1 VSFGLS
7 MVRSLSAMLALSEM
21 SAFLNLAS
29 ARILVFLSGPMSAA
43 RSISR
48 ELRKT
53 AMLAFP
59 ITVSQVGQ
67 MLMGLLDTLMVG
79 HVGVTSLAAAAF
91 ANSLVNLAFV
101 FGIGLLA
108 SVGVLASQAHGAEMD
123 EAKRAVLRGSVWF
136 AVFVGGIVATILS
149 ISQPWLSLL
158 GQPPEILETARP
170 FMMLMSWS
178 LIPALV
184 FISAKS
190 FCESLSRPIFPMIMM
205 YVGVGL
211 NVMLNWIF
219 IFGQFGAPR
228 LGLVGAGCGTLVSR
242 IVTMTGTLW
251 YCLWITRTPPSTISP
266 VHIDLPTLRSLVTLG
281 LPTGFQLLAES
292 SAFSSAAIL
301 MGWIST
307 TALAAHQIAITCA
320 ATTFMFPL
328 GVSQAVSVRVGQAI
342 GAGRYAL
349 VRTISAGGLG
359 LSAGIMALFA
369 IIYALFRYSIIGCF
383 TSDHDVILLAGS
395 LLIIAGLFQV
405 ADGVQ
410 VTALG
415 GLRGLA
421 DVRIPM
427 LLAFGFYW
435 LFAIPVG
442 YLTAFTWHLGAAG
455 IWIGLAIGLFLAA
468 TVLTLRLWRLTS
480 PGSRFAFVVPQEA
493 E

>member
-1 VSFGLS
+1 
-7 MVRSLSAMLALSEM
+7 M
-21 SAFLNLAS
+21 ST
-29 ARILVFLSGPMSAA
+29 ARCIFQ
-43 RSISR
+43 

-53 AMLAFP
+53 AALAFP
-59 ITVSQVGQ
+59 MTASQVGQ
-67 MLMGLLDTLMVG
+67 MLMGLIDTLMVG
-79 HVGVTSLAAAAF
+79 HVGVTPLAAAAF
-91 ANSLVNLAFV
+91 ANSLVTLALV

-136 AVFVGGIVATILS
+136 AVLVGGIVATILS
-149 ISQPWLSLL
+149 ISQPWFFLL
-158 GQPPEILETARP
+158 GQPPEILATAKP
-170 FMMLMSWS
+170 FMILMGWS

-190 FCESLSRPIFPMIMM
+190 FCESLSKPIVPMIMM
-205 YVGVGL
+205 FIGVGL
-211 NVMLNWIF
+211 NVLLNWIF

-251 YCLWITRTPPSTISP
+251 YCLYITKTRPSSISP
-266 VHIDLPTLRSLVTLG
+266 IHLDLATLRSLVTLG

-301 MGWIST
+301 MGWIGT

-328 GVSQAVSVRVGQAI
+328 GISQAVCVRVGQAI
-342 GAGRYAL
+342 GAGRHNL

-369 IIYALFRYSIIGCF
+369 LSYAFFRYSIIGSF
-383 TSDHDVILLAGS
+383 TDDPEVITLTGS
-395 LLIIAGLFQV
+395 LLIVAGLFQV

-427 LLAFGFYW
+427 LLSFGFYW

-442 YLTAFTWHLGAAG
+442 YLSAFTWHLGAVG

-468 TVLTLRLWRLTS
+468 AVLTVRLWRLTS
-480 PGSRFAFVVPQEA
+480 PGARFTFVVPQGA

>member
-1 VSFGLS
+1 
-7 MVRSLSAMLALSEM
+7 
-21 SAFLNLAS
+21 
-29 ARILVFLSGPMSAA
+29 
-43 RSISR
+43 
-48 ELRKT
+48 
-53 AMLAFP
+53 
-59 ITVSQVGQ
+59 
-67 MLMGLLDTLMVG
+67 
-79 HVGVTSLAAAAF
+79 
-91 ANSLVNLAFV
+91 
-101 FGIGLLA
+101 
-108 SVGVLASQAHGAEMD
+108 
-123 EAKRAVLRGSVWF
+123 
-136 AVFVGGIVATILS
+136 
-149 ISQPWLSLL
+149 
-158 GQPPEILETARP
+158 
-170 FMMLMSWS
+170 
-178 LIPALV
+178 
-184 FISAKS
+184 
-190 FCESLSRPIFPMIMM
+190 
-205 YVGVGL
+205 
-211 NVMLNWIF
+211 MLNWIF